1 VKRFVAVAALLLAGC
16 VAKPPPQ
23 LPPDR
28 VESFCGEVR
37 PDAAEIT
44 AILSSVSDRIE
55 AGNPYPGD
63 AAIRFDVTHNGGAI
77 AHWTTGQQLYMPYTA
92 QALGVAGNYIDVTT
106 VALDN
111 QLAGTESRLLY
122 TTVDTP
128 EGAKQ
133 IVLRAYDVTN
143 ICTVG
148 ATPGPDA
155 EGT

>member
-1 VKRFVAVAALLLAGC
+1 MKRLVAVAALLLAGC
-16 VAKPPPQ
+16 SVKPPPL

-28 VESFCGEVR
+28 VESFCGDVR

-63 AAIRFDVTHNGGAI
+63 AAVRFDVTHNGGAF
-77 AHWTTGQQLYMPYTA
+77 AHWTGGQQLYMPYTA
-92 QALGVAGNYIDVTT
+92 QDLGVAGNYLDVTD

-122 TTVDTP
+122 ATVETP
-128 EGAKQ
+128 GGAKQ

-143 ICTVG
+143 ICAAN
-148 ATPGPDA
+148 ATAPDA